1 MPDRKRK
8 LGQTRG
14 AGSGFHV
21 TEVGFDRTDPKRA
34 IGTPTS
40 AQRGS
45 KRICFDWITDWSAG
59 PMGFDGSYPVRVDYA
74 VVGSL
79 DHRFLLRTTWHRDA
93 GSLAVLVDRSGE
105 ETCINAITVDQG
117 AIQRFEKQGD
127 RTFGPDIAVS
137 AGIERLAAAIAGEHA
152 GLRKSDT
159 CFRHKKRVGASDD
172 DALALALSNGAGANI
187 QCDQRGRAGGI
198 DDQTW
203 AAKIECIGHP
213 VRNQTHSC
221 ARVGMQIRVIT
232 PSALNLAVIRARAS
246 DIDPDRV

>member
-1 MPDRKRK
+1 MGIRSAKAKGIDPPIEAAIWSYRPGLVGGHNPQSQSFKINFRIAALEVEIGRQLSMPDRKRK

-40 AQRGS
+40 AQCAS
-45 KRICFDWITDWSAG
+45 KRICFDWITNWSAG
-59 PMGFDGSYPVRVDYA
+59 PMGFDGSYPVRVDHA
-74 VVGSL
+74 VVRSL

-105 ETCINAITVDQG
+105 ETCINAIAVHQG

-152 GLRKSDT
+152 G
-159 CFRHKKRVGASDD
+159 
-172 DALALALSNGAGANI
+172 
-187 QCDQRGRAGGI
+187 
-198 DDQTW
+198 
-203 AAKIECIGHP
+203 
-213 VRNQTHSC
+213 
-221 ARVGMQIRVIT
+221 
-232 PSALNLAVIRARAS
+232 
-246 DIDPDRV
+246 